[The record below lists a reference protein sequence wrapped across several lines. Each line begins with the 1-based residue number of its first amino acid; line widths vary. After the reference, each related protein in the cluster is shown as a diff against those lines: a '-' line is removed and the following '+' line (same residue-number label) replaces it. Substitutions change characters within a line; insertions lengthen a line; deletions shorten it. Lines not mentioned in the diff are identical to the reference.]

1 MAEKLTSAGLV
12 VGLIVEP
19 EVKPAVKVAAKPVA
33 STAEKPKPAKAS
45 KE

>member
-1 MAEKLTSAGLV
+1 MAEKMTANGLV

-19 EVKPAVKVAAKPVA
+19 EVKK
-33 STAEKPKPAKAS
+33 AEKNAAPVPNKAKAPAKAS